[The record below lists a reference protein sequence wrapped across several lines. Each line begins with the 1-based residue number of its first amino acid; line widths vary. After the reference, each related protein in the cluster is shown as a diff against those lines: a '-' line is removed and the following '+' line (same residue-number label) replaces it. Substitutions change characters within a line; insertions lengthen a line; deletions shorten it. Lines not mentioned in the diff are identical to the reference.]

1 MIKSLPFL
9 LIFFFIAFNS
19 FSENENPHF
28 NYDSYTKIDF
38 DSLIDSTPKA
48 TRSEMGKILNK
59 LNGSHDTTRI
69 TPWDWFELR
78 KVHFTAYLVGE
89 PVKMDFNK
97 EFGVFGNIYRKQLLS
112 FMKNPPEIE
121 YLLRIRTEKGK
132 FINILM
138 QNVLVDPLLSEGKE
152 NAEIEIYGW
161 YYMNDED
168 GPMIVMAEFT
178 IKATVKPK

>member
-1 MIKSLPFL
+1 
-9 LIFFFIAFNS
+9 
-19 FSENENPHF
+19 
-28 NYDSYTKIDF
+28 
-38 DSLIDSTPKA
+38 
-48 TRSEMGKILNK
+48 
-59 LNGSHDTTRI
+59 
-69 TPWDWFELR
+69 
-78 KVHFTAYLVGE
+78 
-89 PVKMDFNK
+89 MDFNK

-112 FMKNPPEIE
+112 FMKNPPEID

-138 QNVLVDPLLSEGKE
+138 QNVLVDPLLSESKK

-178 IKATVKPK
+178 IKATAKPK